1 MSKWTVR
8 VALSLAM
15 FILVIDT
22 TIMNVSISTL
32 IEDFDTTVTTVQA
45 VITMYALVMA
55 AFMITGG
62 KLGDI
67 WGRLR
72 TFRRRPL

>member
-1 MSKWTVR
+1 MSKWTVL